1 MSDNENSK
9 QCIEGE
15 VLSTS
20 STPCK
25 PERIRLGN
33 IRDVRHEAARVYREA
48 RNGVIPAQEATR
60 FIYMLL
66 SLSNMIKD
74 SELEERITALEKLN
88 DSSAQK

>member
-1 MSDNENSK
+1 MSDNEKSK

-20 STPCK
+20 STPRK
-25 PERIRLGN
+25 PARIRLGN

-48 RNGVIPAQEATR
+48 RDGVIPAQEATR

-74 SELEERITALEKLN
+74 SELEERIIALEKLN